1 MTDEVI
7 QTNLAVLPCYLG
19 QKVLVEILR
28 TACSHGVELAVK
40 IRIAFFF
47 TVV

>member
-1 MTDEVI
+1 
-7 QTNLAVLPCYLG
+7 
-19 QKVLVEILR
+19 VLVETLR
-28 TACSHGVELAVK
+28 TACRHDVELAVK